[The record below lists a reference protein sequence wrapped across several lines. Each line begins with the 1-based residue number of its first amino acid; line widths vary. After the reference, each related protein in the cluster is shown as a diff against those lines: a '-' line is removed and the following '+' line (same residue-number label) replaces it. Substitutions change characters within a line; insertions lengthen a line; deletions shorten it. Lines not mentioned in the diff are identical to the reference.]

1 MPHASST
8 GIDLCNQ
15 VRDIGRV
22 FGQVQKVMEDR
33 FDRIDV
39 ALSEIQTHLAK
50 SAGGSINEV
59 THAPKLDMPKS
70 DGSEPVRW
78 LHLVKEYFAYYET
91 PSKDRL
97 QYVTSMLEGA
107 ATDWF
112 RWRMN
117 YGLINDWDDFVHKFK
132 IRFDPFHYVFMEK
145 IPEEAQDIVI
155 QAGKGAVAHPT
166 LVVMD
171 KGGSQKLSAE
181 AHTKDDIYSGSDAM
195 GKEGD
200 TPGGEDEA
208 NYKLGCTPC
217 AGDVAKGQTLRC
229 VIDPNS
235 QHPLSLVWSRTI
247 MMSHHPLIIKPEN
260 QDFKGA
266 ARHDIFGCHPYF
278 LHHAPKV
285 KPGRDWSTS
294 EHLLL
299 FIAFSPIQKHEW
311 EPPP

>member
-1 MPHASST
+1 
-8 GIDLCNQ
+8 
-15 VRDIGRV
+15 
-22 FGQVQKVMEDR
+22 MEDR
-33 FDRIDV
+33 FDQIDV

-50 SAGGSINEV
+50 FAGGSINEV

-107 ATDWF
+107 AADWF

-155 QAGKGAVAHPT
+155 QVGEGAVAHPT

-171 KGGSQKLSAE
+171 KGGSQKLSAG

-195 GKEGD
+195 GKEGE

-217 AGDVAKGQTLRC
+217 AGRRKG
-229 VIDPNS
+229 PN
-235 QHPLSLVWSRTI
+235 I
-247 MMSHHPLIIKPEN
+247 EM
-260 QDFKGA
+260 
-266 ARHDIFGCHPYF
+266 CHRS
-278 LHHAPKV
+278 K
-285 KPGRDWSTS
+285 
-294 EHLLL
+294 
-299 FIAFSPIQKHEW
+299 
-311 EPPP
+311 